1 MHQSAAQLRNP
12 AEPHLSVA
20 KMRCNGSSTAAV
32 QKFQLMAELNAQ
44 RCSAATLQSQQAQS
58 AGPVEQHRQLQQQS
72 HRKLQGLQMALQLF
86 VHEAEQVP

>member
-32 QKFQLMAELNAQ
+32 QKCQLMAELNAQ
-44 RCSAATLQSQQAQS
+44 RCSMQSQQAQS
-58 AGPVEQHRQLQQQS
+58 AGPVEQHKQLQQQP
-72 HRKLQGLQMALQLF
+72 HKKLQGLQLALQLF